1 MPFQYVLA
9 NLLADHP
16 DAVGVLFLDDSGETV
31 DFACAEESPYEMQ
44 LLGAYLGIY
53 LRQVGNI
60 VASANLG
67 SIRWFHI
74 ERRHR
79 HLHVTVLPDGYYL
92 VLVQRHPA
100 QIATARESLRRAA
113 IELAREVFKQ

>member
-16 DAVGVLFLDDSGETV
+16 DAVGVLFIDDTGETV
-31 DFACAEESPYEMQ
+31 DFACSDGSPFEMQ

-53 LRQVGNI
+53 LRQVESI
-60 VASANLG
+60 VTGADLG
-67 SIRWFHI
+67 SIRWLHV
-74 ERRHR
+74 ERRKR

-100 QIATARESLRRAA
+100 QVGSARESLRRAA
-113 IELAREVFKQ
+113 IELAREVF

>member
-31 DFACAEESPYEMQ
+31 DFACAEESPFEMQ

-53 LRQVGNI
+53 LRQVGRI
-60 VASANLG
+60 AAEYQLG
-67 SIRWFHI
+67 AIRWIHI
-74 ERRHR
+74 ERRNR

-92 VLVQRHPA
+92 VLVQRQPA
-100 QIATARESLRRAA
+100 QVATARESLRRAA
-113 IELAREVFKQ
+113 AQLTREVF

>member
-9 NLLADHP
+9 NLLADHH
-16 DAVGVLFLDDSGETV
+16 DAVGVLFLDDAGETV

-53 LRQVGNI
+53 LRQIGN
-60 VASANLG
+60 VVESARLG
-67 SIRWFHI
+67 AIRWFHI
-74 ERRHR
+74 DRQHR
-79 HLHVTVLPDGYYL
+79 HLHVAVLPEGYYL

-100 QIATARESLRRAA
+100 QVAIARERLRRAA
-113 IELAREVFKQ
+113 LELAREVF

>member
-16 DAVGVLFLDDSGETV
+16 DAVGVLFLDDTGETV
-31 DFACAEESPYEMQ
+31 DFACAEASPYEMQ

-60 VASANLG
+60 VQDADLG
-67 SIRWFHI
+67 TIRWIHI
-74 ERRHR
+74 ERRNR

-92 VLVQRHPA
+92 VLVQQQPA
-100 QIATARESLRRAA
+100 RVATARESLRKAA
-113 IELAREVFKQ
+113 AELAREVF